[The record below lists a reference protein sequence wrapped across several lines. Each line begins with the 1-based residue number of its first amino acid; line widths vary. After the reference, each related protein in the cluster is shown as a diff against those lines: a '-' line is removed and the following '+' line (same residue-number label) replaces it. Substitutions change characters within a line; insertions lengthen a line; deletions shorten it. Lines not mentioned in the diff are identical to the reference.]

1 MTDDTAAASFPTSAT
16 VPFPFD
22 SPYDVQRELM
32 DAILDTLRQCRNNN
46 EHDDDESIDDG
57 GNSATSAPNGS
68 SNDNCKHIIAT
79 KNKNKRRRAPIIML
93 ESPTGTGKSMSL
105 ACASMAWLRYCE
117 EADVDDILNSATA
130 ANNNNDDDDA
140 GIVVTPSPQTEQTSA
155 KPAATKKKVYD
166 WIEAWQPPS
175 NNEQQTATIHPPLP
189 SSSSQSTPSSSFSSS
204 NNNNSIQSTTT
215 ITTEQEKIAKFALQN
230 RQALNNELQ
239 SIRSRLD
246 RLLNIAL
253 TAAANNNNNSNNNGE
268 ASQKEQERTLRENLV
283 RSGVSSAIA
292 KDRKKKRKR
301 NVIQYNSSSLKQ
313 QKSSS
318 SSGNDVKHYRNSKEE
333 DEFLVEEYYSDGG
346 DGKRRDDDD
355 LSSDSDGGDDDKM
368 ILNDLGKQPNLQ
380 QQQKQPLS
388 ARALLEGSNLDGSG
402 YQYDAERNAMMRKW
416 DKDNNNNNSINGNT
430 NKNNNSTTTDNN
442 NRTTSSV
449 GGVTPGTGLR
459 KIIYAARTHSQL
471 SQFIGEL
478 RRTQWGTD
486 VKVVALGS
494 RSLLCCNDDVVMM
507 YGSSKTTN
515 KNSSGRRRSEVDI
528 TELCLDM
535 QKNKSSRSSISS
547 SSTDGE
553 TTTKKGQ
560 KSIKTNNGGCPYLV
574 SRDAI
579 STLAMHSMV
588 RPSDIEDMASLGKAS
603 HACSY
608 YASREALAAAEVVVL
623 PYNTLLSPQARQS
636 VGLSIT
642 NALIVIDEAHNIPE
656 TLRSLSSCKLSLQMA
671 EAALAQLLSYTRK
684 YSGRLAGRNLFYLG
698 QIRKILLAMIKYLK
712 RGSSSTQDDDGGG
725 SEKMNDNNIVQRKEM
740 IAAVDLMFTLKLD
753 NINLFSILRYLKKS
767 RLSQKLLGFVNHTT
781 ATTAAAT
788 TTSDNGQ
795 KETEARN
802 VEFMSKHV
810 SSMSIFETFLEKL
823 TGTSR
828 EGKIIIEWPS
838 EETSTASSSS
848 SSSSPTLRFVQI
860 HSASQLDNVVEE
872 AHAVILAGG
881 TLRPFSHVAAELFG
895 DDVNV
900 MRAASE
906 AEKQLSRNF
915 DMLLPSSN
923 PNTLRPPPPSSMTQ
937 ITPRLTTFTCGH
949 VIPPNNVTT
958 ACLSTGPTS
967 VKLDFR
973 HSNRSSNQMIDELG
987 RVIMNMCNVVPS
999 GFVVF
1004 LPSYKY
1010 ESQVF
1015 QRWRTTGMLSQI
1027 DSKKR
1032 IHREPKNSR
1041 DVEDAL
1047 ARYSSEA
1054 SSPSK
1059 KGALLFS
1066 VMGGKMSEGINFAN
1080 DMARCVLVAG
1090 LPFPDI
1096 TDPVLKEKMESL
1108 DREFRQRGTGINGQD
1123 YYQNLCMRTVNQ
1135 SVGRAIRHSN
1145 DYAAIVLCDYR
1156 YSSEARIWH
1165 ALPQWLRK
1173 GCGAPRSE
1181 DASFGKVMKNV
1192 RSFFAGR

>member
-1 MTDDTAAASFPTSAT
+1 MNNDETTVAPFPTAAT

-22 SPYDVQRELM
+22 SPYEVQLELM
-32 DAILDTLRQCRNNN
+32 DAILVSLRQCRTNARDSNENKIDGTNNSSGSGRN
-46 EHDDDESIDDG
+46 EK
-57 GNSATSAPNGS
+57 TRRR
-68 SNDNCKHIIAT
+68 
-79 KNKNKRRRAPIIML
+79 RRRAPIIML

-105 ACASMAWLRYCE
+105 ACASMAWLRHCE
-117 EADVDDILNSATA
+117 QADVDDLINAKSLTKDAT
-130 ANNNNDDDDA
+130 NDAGDA
-140 GIVVTPSPQTEQTSA
+140 GITSPQGNKEGTSA
-155 KPAATKKKVYD
+155 KPLAEKRKVYD
-166 WIEAWQPPS
+166 WIETWQPPG
-175 NNEQQTATIHPPLP
+175 EQTKLPPPLP
-189 SSSSQSTPSSSFSSS
+189 ASKSTPSSSSTSCT
-204 NNNNSIQSTTT
+204 NNVQPTATSTTP
-215 ITTEQEKIAKFALQN
+215 QVKIANFALQN
-230 RQALNNELQ
+230 RQALNTELQ

-253 TAAANNNNNSNNNGE
+253 TAATASSNNNHTSTNTRNE
-268 ASQKEQERTLRENLV
+268 QMARNLQKEQERTLRENLV

-292 KDRKKKRKR
+292 KHRKRKR
-301 NVIQYNSSSLKQ
+301 NRNVHSVSSSLKQ
-313 QKSSS
+313 RKKSYCDSVYGVNIQTRS
-318 SSGNDVKHYRNSKEE
+318 NE
-333 DEFLVEEYYSDGG
+333 DEFLVDEYHSDGG
-346 DGKRRDDDD
+346 DGKRHADDLSTDSDDDD
-355 LSSDSDGGDDDKM
+355 DRMGLNNHIDKQS
-368 ILNDLGKQPNLQ
+368 KQ
-380 QQQKQPLS
+380 QQSLS

-402 YQYDAERNAMMRKW
+402 YQHDAEKNAMMRKW
-416 DKDNNNNNSINGNT
+416 DKDDKNSNDIS
-430 NKNNNSTTTDNN
+430 KMNSTDINKVI
-442 NRTTSSV
+442 SV
-449 GGVTPGTGLR
+449 GGVTPGAGVR

-478 RRTQWGTD
+478 RRTKWGKD

-494 RSLLCCNDDVVMM
+494 RSLLCCNDGVM
-507 YGSSKTTN
+507 YQSKTN
-515 KNSSGRRRSEVDI
+515 KKNSRRCEADI

-535 QKNKSSRSSISS
+535 QKKKSNNSNN
-547 SSTDGE
+547 GE
-553 TTTKKGQ
+553 TKNNGQ
-560 KSIKTNNGGCPYLV
+560 KTKTNGCPYLV

-636 VGLSIT
+636 VGLSIA
-642 NALIVIDEAHNIPE
+642 NALVVIDEAHNIPE
-656 TLRSLSSCKLSLQMA
+656 TLRALSSCKLSMQVA
-671 EAALAQLLSYTRK
+671 EAALAQLLAYTRK
-684 YSGRLAGRNLFYLG
+684 YSERLAGRNLFYLG
-698 QIRKILLAMIKYLK
+698 QIRKILMAMIKFLK
-712 RGSSSTQDDDGGG
+712 RGSSQDDDGRLGT
-725 SEKMNDNNIVQRKEM
+725 NNNSVQRKEM
-740 IAAVDLMFTLKLD
+740 IAAVDLMFSLKLD

-767 RLSQKLLGFVNHTT
+767 RLSQKLLGFVNHT
-781 ATTAAAT
+781 AAAT
-788 TTSDNGQ
+788 TTDNVPNEPAPQ
-795 KETEARN
+795 RL
-802 VEFMSKHV
+802 EFMSKHV

-823 TGTSR
+823 SGTSR

-838 EETSTASSSS
+838 EETSTTGNI
-848 SSSSPTLRFVQI
+848 SPTLRFVQI

-881 TLRPFSHVAAELFG
+881 TLRPFSHVSAELFG
-895 DDVNV
+895 DDVDV

-906 AEKQLSRNF
+906 AEGQLTRKF
-915 DMLLPSSN
+915 DMLPSSTSN
-923 PNTLRPPPPSSMTQ
+923 KLLRPPSSMTQ
-937 ITPRLTTFTCGH
+937 ITPSLTTFTCGH
-949 VIPPNNVTT
+949 VIPPNNVLTS
-958 ACLSTGPTS
+958 CLSFGPTS
-967 VKLDFR
+967 IKLDFR
-973 HSNRSSNQMIDELG
+973 HSSRSSNQMIDELG
-987 RVIMNMCNVVPS
+987 RTIMNMCNVVPS

-1015 QRWRTTGMLSQI
+1015 QRWRSTGMLSQI
-1027 DSKKR
+1027 DRLKP

-1047 ARYSSEA
+1047 ARYSSEV

-1080 DMARCVLVAG
+1080 EMARCVLVAG

-1108 DREFRQRGTGINGQD
+1108 DKDFRQRGTGINGQD

-1156 YSSEARIWH
+1156 YSSEMRIWN
-1165 ALPQWLRK
+1165 ALPQWLRR
-1173 GCGAPRSE
+1173 GSGATRCE

-1192 RSFFAGR
+1192 RSFFAQDRK

>member
-1 MTDDTAAASFPTSAT
+1 MTEDTTTTATSFFPTSAT

-22 SPYDVQRELM
+22 SPYDVQRDMM
-32 DAILDTLRQCRNNN
+32 DAILASLRQCRNNN
-46 EHDDDESIDDG
+46 NDNNPHDDDEGNNDRMGRNNDDDDML
-57 GNSATSAPNGS
+57 S
-68 SNDNCKHIIAT
+68 SKKCKNNERRGI
-79 KNKNKRRRAPIIML
+79 RRRAPIIML

-117 EADVDDILNSATA
+117 QADLNDLLKIRSSATTTTT
-130 ANNNNDDDDA
+130 ANNSTD
-140 GIVVTPSPQTEQTSA
+140 ISQTQQQKSSA
-155 KPAATKKKVYD
+155 NPTAVLATKKKVYD
-166 WIEAWQPPS
+166 WIEAWQPPTNS
-175 NNEQQTATIHPPLP
+175 NELQTIVTLPPPPPAALP
-189 SSSSQSTPSSSFSSS
+189 SSASSSTSQSTPSSFSTRSYTNIVS
-204 NNNNSIQSTTT
+204 ATNIVTQPT
-215 ITTEQEKIAKFALQN
+215 KIATFALQN
-230 RQALNNELQ
+230 REALNKELQ

-246 RLLNIAL
+246 RLLTIAL
-253 TAAANNNNNSNNNGE
+253 TAAANNDNNNNNSL
-268 ASQKEQERTLRENLV
+268 KEQERTLRENLV
-283 RSGVSSAIA
+283 RSGVSSALL
-292 KDRKKKRKR
+292 KDRKRKRKR
-301 NVIQYNSSSLKQ
+301 NNINGVHFNSSSLKHQ
-313 QKSSS
+313 TC
-318 SSGNDVKHYRNSKEE
+318 GGANDVTHNRNTKEE
-333 DEFLVEEYYSDGG
+333 EEEFLVDEYHSDG
-346 DGKRRDDDD
+346 DERKRRGADD
-355 LSSDSDGGDDDKM
+355 LSSDSDDDDDDDDDNKV
-368 ILNDLGKQPNLQ
+368 L
-380 QQQKQPLS
+380 
-388 ARALLEGSNLDGSG
+388 SNL
-402 YQYDAERNAMMRKW
+402 
-416 DKDNNNNNSINGNT
+416 
-430 NKNNNSTTTDNN
+430 
-442 NRTTSSV
+442 V

-478 RRTQWGTD
+478 RRTKWGTD

-494 RSLLCCNDDVVMM
+494 RSLLCCNEDVI
-507 YGSSKTTN
+507 YGSKTN
-515 KNSSGRRRSEVDI
+515 KTNSRRSEGDI

-535 QKNKSSRSSISS
+535 QKNKSSMSS

-553 TTTKKGQ
+553 TTRMNKA
-560 KSIKTNNGGCPYLV
+560 NNGGCPYLV

-588 RPSDIEDMASLGKAS
+588 RPSDIEDMAGLGKAS

-656 TLRSLSSCKLSLQMA
+656 TLRALSSCKLSMQVA

-698 QIRKILLAMIKYLK
+698 QIRKILLAIIKYLK
-712 RGSSSTQDDDGGG
+712 CGLSTQDVDGGLKKTN
-725 SEKMNDNNIVQRKEM
+725 SHRLQRQKM

-753 NINLFSILRYLKKS
+753 NINLFSILRYLKKI
-767 RLSQKLLGFVNHTT
+767 T
-781 ATTAAAT
+781 AI
-788 TTSDNGQ
+788 
-795 KETEARN
+795 
-802 VEFMSKHV
+802 SKV
-810 SSMSIFETFLEKL
+810 TWFS
-823 TGTSR
+823 
-828 EGKIIIEWPS
+828 
-838 EETSTASSSS
+838 
-848 SSSSPTLRFVQI
+848 
-860 HSASQLDNVVEE
+860 
-872 AHAVILAGG
+872 HAVILAGG

-906 AEKQLSRNF
+906 AEGQLSRNF
-915 DMLLPSSN
+915 DMLSSSN
-923 PNTLRPPPPSSMTQ
+923 SNTLRPPPPSSMTQ

-949 VIPPNNVTT
+949 VIPPNNVIT
-958 ACLSTGPTS
+958 ACLSSGPTS

-1004 LPSYKY
+1004 LPSYNY

-1015 QRWRTTGMLSQI
+1015 QRWRATGMLSQI

-1032 IHREPKNSR
+1032 IFREPKNSR

-1080 DMARCVLVAG
+1080 EMARCVLVAG
-1090 LPFPDI
+1090 LPFPDV

-1108 DREFRQRGTGINGQD
+1108 DRELRQRGTGINGQD
-1123 YYQNLCMRTVNQ
+1123 YYRNLCMRTVNQ

-1173 GCGAPRSE
+1173 GCGAPHSE
-1181 DASFGKVMKNV
+1181 DATFGKVMKSV

>member
-1 MTDDTAAASFPTSAT
+1 MTDDTTAASFPTAAT
-16 VPFPFD
+16 VPFPFV
-22 SPYDVQRELM
+22 SPYEVQRELM
-32 DAILDTLRQCRNNN
+32 DAILVSLRLCRNHDHDHYSENEVDCINN
-46 EHDDDESIDDG
+46 FG
-57 GNSATSAPNGS
+57 GGRNSRLAAANGS
-68 SNDNCKHIIAT
+68 SSGDCKNITSVTNNA
-79 KNKNKRRRAPIIML
+79 KRRRRAPIIML

-117 EADVDDILNSATA
+117 QADVDDLINTNNSATT
-130 ANNNNDDDDA
+130 ANNSNDDA
-140 GIVVTPSPQTEQTSA
+140 GITSSQDKDETSA
-155 KPAATKKKVYD
+155 YQKPAAQKKVYD

-175 NNEQQTATIHPPLP
+175 NNEEQVALPPPLPTSQSAP
-189 SSSSQSTPSSSFSSS
+189 SSSSSKSNDNNVQSTA
-204 NNNNSIQSTTT
+204 T
-215 ITTEQEKIAKFALQN
+215 ITTTQQEKITNFALQN
-230 RQALNNELQ
+230 RQALSTELQ

-253 TAAANNNNNSNNNGE
+253 TAAAAAASNNTTNNNSSEKMTKN
-268 ASQKEQERTLRENLV
+268 SQKEQERTLRENLV
-283 RSGVSSAIA
+283 RSGVSSSIA
-292 KDRKKKRKR
+292 KERKRKRKR
-301 NVIQYNSSSLKQ
+301 NVYSSLSAVKQ
-313 QKSSS
+313 QKCGSV
-318 SSGNDVKHYRNSKEE
+318 SGNCVKNDTSSKE
-333 DEFLVEEYYSDGG
+333 DEFLVEAYHSDDG
-346 DGKRRDDDD
+346 DGTRHDD
-355 LSSDSDGGDDDKM
+355 LSSDSDDDDDKM
-368 ILNDLGKQPNLQ
+368 VLNDFGKQSKQ
-380 QQQKQPLS
+380 QQQQSLS
-388 ARALLEGSNLDGSG
+388 ARALLDGSNLDGSG
-402 YQYDAERNAMMRKW
+402 YQNDAERNAMMRKW
-416 DKDNNNNNSINGNT
+416 DKDSSNNKSNT
-430 NKNNNSTTTDNN
+430 NKNSSIDNKAA
-442 NRTTSSV
+442 SV
-449 GGVTPGTGLR
+449 GGVTPGTGVR

-478 RRTQWGTD
+478 RRTKWGKD

-494 RSLLCCNDDVVMM
+494 RSLLCCNDDVL
-507 YGSSKTTN
+507 YQSKTN
-515 KNSSGRRRSEVDI
+515 KKNSRRSEADI

-535 QKNKSSRSSISS
+535 QKNKSNNSS
-547 SSTDGE
+547 SGE
-553 TTTKKGQ
+553 TKKNGQ
-560 KSIKTNNGGCPYLV
+560 KTKTHGCPYLV

-603 HACSY
+603 RACSY

-656 TLRSLSSCKLSLQMA
+656 TLRALSSCKLSMQVA
-671 EAALAQLLSYTRK
+671 EAALAQLLAYTRK
-684 YSGRLAGRNLFYLG
+684 YSERLAGRNLFYLG
-698 QIRKILLAMIKYLK
+698 QIRKILMAMIKYLK
-712 RGSSSTQDDDGGG
+712 RGLSTQDDEGE
-725 SEKMNDNNIVQRKEM
+725 SEANNNRVQRKEM

-767 RLSQKLLGFVNHTT
+767 RLSQKLLGFVNHT
-781 ATTAAAT
+781 AAT
-788 TTSDNGQ
+788 TNSDHVPNVPDAQ
-795 KETEARN
+795 N

-810 SSMSIFETFLEKL
+810 SSMSIFETFLDKL

-838 EETSTASSSS
+838 DESSTTSSI
-848 SSSSPTLRFVQI
+848 SPTLRFVQI

-895 DDVNV
+895 DDVDV

-906 AEKQLSRNF
+906 AEGQLSRNF
-915 DMLLPSSN
+915 DILPKST
-923 PNTLRPPPPSSMTQ
+923 PNQLGSPPSSMAQ
-937 ITPRLTTFTCGH
+937 ITPSLTTFTCGH
-949 VIPPNNVTT
+949 VIPPNNVITS
-958 ACLSTGPTS
+958 CLSTGPTS

-973 HSNRSSNQMIDELG
+973 HSSRSSNQMIDELG
-987 RVIMNMCNVVPS
+987 RTIMNMCNVVPS

-1015 QRWRTTGMLSQI
+1015 QRWRSTGMLSQI
-1027 DSKKR
+1027 DKLKR

-1047 ARYSSEA
+1047 TKYSSEA

-1156 YSSEARIWH
+1156 YSSDMRIWN
-1165 ALPQWLRK
+1165 ALPQWLRR
-1173 GCGAPRSE
+1173 GSGAPRSE
-1181 DASFGKVMKNV
+1181 DSSFGKVMKNV
-1192 RSFFAGR
+1192 RSFFAEER

>member
-1 MTDDTAAASFPTSAT
+1 
-16 VPFPFD
+16 
-22 SPYDVQRELM
+22 M
-32 DAILDTLRQCRNNN
+32 DAILDSLRQCRNNN
-46 EHDDDESIDDG
+46 HIIDNDEVNSGDS
-57 GNSATSAPNGS
+57 GNSSGPI
-68 SNDNCKHIIAT
+68 DAT
-79 KNKNKRRRAPIIML
+79 KRNNNNNNNNNTKMRKRRAPIIML

-117 EADVDDILNSATA
+117 QTDVDDLLLIQTSSSNTNCTDAAGITAT
-130 ANNNNDDDDA
+130 NNNRA
-140 GIVVTPSPQTEQTSA
+140 KTPSPQTHQQQQQ
-155 KPAATKKKVYD
+155 PAAAKKKVYD

-175 NNEQQTATIHPPLP
+175 NNEEQTTTTTTLLSPPLQSSSISHQSTAT
-189 SSSSQSTPSSSFSSS
+189 TTT
-204 NNNNSIQSTTT
+204 TTT
-215 ITTEQEKIAKFALQN
+215 IPSSRATLTTATTTTTTTVTTQQEKIANFATQN
-230 RQALNNELQ
+230 RQALQQELQ

-253 TAAANNNNNSNNNGE
+253 TAAASASANNNNNRNN
-268 ASQKEQERTLRENLV
+268 KEQERTLRENLV

-292 KDRKKKRKR
+292 MDRKRKRKR
-301 NVIQYNSSSLKQ
+301 NIVQL
-313 QKSSS
+313 SSS
-318 SSGNDVKHYRNSKEE
+318 SSSSSSKQKQQQQSISGSGGSSGVKTNRNSNKE
-333 DEFLVEEYYSDGG
+333 DEFLVEEYHSDGG
-346 DGKRRDDDD
+346 DGKRRRRRDDNDDDDD
-355 LSSDSDGGDDDKM
+355 LSSDSDDDDDNDDKL
-368 ILNDLGKQPNLQ
+368 ILNDLGKQQ
-380 QQQKQPLS
+380 QSKQRQQQPLS
-388 ARALLEGSNLDGSG
+388 ARALLEGRNLDGSG
-402 YQYDAERNAMMRKW
+402 YQHDAERNALMRKW
-416 DKDNNNNNSINGNT
+416 EKDNINNNK
-430 NKNNNSTTTDNN
+430 KNNKYDNGTTDNKA
-442 NRTTSSV
+442 TATSV
-449 GGVTPGTGLR
+449 GGVSPGTGLR

-478 RRTQWGTD
+478 RRTRWGTD

-494 RSLLCCNDDVVMM
+494 RSLLCCNDDVL
-507 YGSSKTTN
+507 YASKAN
-515 KNSSGRRRSEVDI
+515 KKNSRRSEADV

-535 QKNKSSRSSISS
+535 QKSKNSSNN
-547 SSTDGE
+547 GE
-553 TTTKKGQ
+553 TTKKKKKGQ
-560 KSIKTNNGGCPYLV
+560 KSKTTSGGCPYIV

-603 HACSY
+603 HTCSY

-623 PYNTLLSPQARQS
+623 PYNTLLSTQARQS
-636 VGLSIT
+636 IGLSIT

-656 TLRSLSSCKLSLQMA
+656 TLRALSSCKLSLQVA
-671 EAALAQLLSYTRK
+671 EAALTQLLAYTRK
-684 YSGRLAGRNLFYLG
+684 YSERLAGRNLFYLG
-698 QIRKILLAMIKYLK
+698 QIRKILLAITKYLK
-712 RGSSSTQDDDGGG
+712 RGSSSTQDDDDGGIMG
-725 SEKMNDNNIVQRKEM
+725 KMNERAVQRKEM

-767 RLSQKLLGFVNHTT
+767 RLSQKLLGFVNHT
-781 ATTAAAT
+781 AAAAAAT
-788 TTSDNGQ
+788 STTPHNGNVPI
-795 KETEARN
+795 EP

-838 EETSTASSSS
+838 KETSSTASSSSSS

-895 DDVNV
+895 DDINV

-906 AEKQLSRNF
+906 AEASLSRNF
-915 DMLLPSSN
+915 DMLPSLSN
-923 PNTLRPPPPSSMTQ
+923 TNTKLRPQPPSSMAQ
-937 ITPRLTTFTCGH
+937 ITPSLTTFTCGH
-949 VIPPNNVTT
+949 VIPPTNVTT

-973 HSNRSSNQMIDELG
+973 HSTRSSNQMIDELG

-1015 QRWRTTGMLSQI
+1015 QRWRSTGMLSQI

-1047 ARYSSEA
+1047 ANYSNEA

-1096 TDPVLKEKMESL
+1096 TDPVLKEKMDSL
-1108 DREFRQRGTGINGQD
+1108 DKEFRQRGTGINGQD

-1135 SVGRAIRHSN
+1135 SVGRAIRHSK

-1156 YSSEARIWH
+1156 YSSDMRIWH
-1165 ALPQWLRK
+1165 ALPQWLRR
-1173 GCGAPRSE
+1173 GCGAPRTE

>member
-1 MTDDTAAASFPTSAT
+1 
-16 VPFPFD
+16 
-22 SPYDVQRELM
+22 
-32 DAILDTLRQCRNNN
+32 
-46 EHDDDESIDDG
+46 
-57 GNSATSAPNGS
+57 
-68 SNDNCKHIIAT
+68 
-79 KNKNKRRRAPIIML
+79 
-93 ESPTGTGKSMSL
+93 
-105 ACASMAWLRYCE
+105 
-117 EADVDDILNSATA
+117 
-130 ANNNNDDDDA
+130 
-140 GIVVTPSPQTEQTSA
+140 
-155 KPAATKKKVYD
+155 
-166 WIEAWQPPS
+166 
-175 NNEQQTATIHPPLP
+175 
-189 SSSSQSTPSSSFSSS
+189 
-204 NNNNSIQSTTT
+204 
-215 ITTEQEKIAKFALQN
+215 
-230 RQALNNELQ
+230 
-239 SIRSRLD
+239 
-246 RLLNIAL
+246 
-253 TAAANNNNNSNNNGE
+253 
-268 ASQKEQERTLRENLV
+268 
-283 RSGVSSAIA
+283 
-292 KDRKKKRKR
+292 
-301 NVIQYNSSSLKQ
+301 
-313 QKSSS
+313 
-318 SSGNDVKHYRNSKEE
+318 
-333 DEFLVEEYYSDGG
+333 
-346 DGKRRDDDD
+346 
-355 LSSDSDGGDDDKM
+355 
-368 ILNDLGKQPNLQ
+368 
-380 QQQKQPLS
+380 
-388 ARALLEGSNLDGSG
+388 
-402 YQYDAERNAMMRKW
+402 MMRKW
-416 DKDNNNNNSINGNT
+416 DKDNNNNNNSNNSGNT
-430 NKNNNSTTTDNN
+430 NKSNDCNPDQ
-442 NRTTSSV
+442 NRTATTSV

-478 RRTQWGTD
+478 RRTKWGTD

-494 RSLLCCNDDVVMM
+494 RSLLCCNEDVI
-507 YGSSKTTN
+507 YGSKTN
-515 KNSSGRRRSEVDI
+515 KTNSRRSEGDI

-535 QKNKSSRSSISS
+535 QKNKSSMSS

-553 TTTKKGQ
+553 TTRMNKA
-560 KSIKTNNGGCPYLV
+560 NNGGCPYLV

-588 RPSDIEDMASLGKAS
+588 RPSDIEDMAGLGKAS

-623 PYNTLLSPQARQS
+623 PYNTLLSSQARQS

-656 TLRSLSSCKLSLQMA
+656 TLRALSSCKLSMQVA

-698 QIRKILLAMIKYLK
+698 QIRKILLAIIKYLK
-712 RGSSSTQDDDGGG
+712 CGLSTQDVDGGLKKTN
-725 SEKMNDNNIVQRKEM
+725 SNRLQRQEM

-767 RLSQKLLGFVNHTT
+767 RLSQKLLGFVNHS
-781 ATTAAAT
+781 ATIA
-788 TTSDNGQ
+788 TSDTVQ
-795 KETEARN
+795 KEPETQN
-802 VEFMSKHV
+802 VEFLSKHI
-810 SSMSIFETFLEKL
+810 SSLSMFETFLEKL

-828 EGKIIIEWPS
+828 EGKIIVEWPS
-838 EETSTASSSS
+838 EETSTASSSSSS

-906 AEKQLSRNF
+906 AEGQLSRNF
-915 DMLLPSSN
+915 DMLSSSN
-923 PNTLRPPPPSSMTQ
+923 SNTLRPPPPSSMTQ

-949 VIPPNNVTT
+949 VIPPNNVIT
-958 ACLSTGPTS
+958 ACLSSGPTS

-1004 LPSYKY
+1004 LPSYNY

-1015 QRWRTTGMLSQI
+1015 QRWRATGMLSQI

-1032 IHREPKNSR
+1032 IFREPKNSR

-1080 DMARCVLVAG
+1080 EMARCVLVAG
-1090 LPFPDI
+1090 LPFPDV

-1108 DREFRQRGTGINGQD
+1108 DRELRQRGTGINGQD
-1123 YYQNLCMRTVNQ
+1123 YYRNLCMRTVNQ

-1173 GCGAPRSE
+1173 GCGAPHSE
-1181 DASFGKVMKNV
+1181 DATFGKVMKSV

>member
-1 MTDDTAAASFPTSAT
+1 MLHACHNVVFEQQVWYMYNTKHASRYTTNKMTDSNTIDSFPTSAT

-32 DAILDTLRQCRNNN
+32 DAILVSLRQCRNND
-46 EHDDDESIDDG
+46 HDNNVNKVD
-57 GNSATSAPNGS
+57 ATSNSGS
-68 SNDNCKHIIAT
+68 GRRD
-79 KNKNKRRRAPIIML
+79 KNTRKRRAPIIML

-117 EADVDDILNSATA
+117 QADVDDLMNTTNSAKATD
-130 ANNNNDDDDA
+130 NTVGKEGNTSSQDK
-140 GIVVTPSPQTEQTSA
+140 EETSA
-155 KPAATKKKVYD
+155 KPQSAPKKKVYD

-175 NNEQQTATIHPPLP
+175 NDVEQSTLPPP
-189 SSSSQSTPSSSFSSS
+189 PPAIKSTQSSSARNDTNNVQS
-204 NNNNSIQSTTT
+204 NRT
-215 ITTEQEKIAKFALQN
+215 ITTQQVKIANFALQN
-230 RQALNNELQ
+230 RQALNTELQ

-253 TAAANNNNNSNNNGE
+253 TAAAASNNSNE
-268 ASQKEQERTLRENLV
+268 HKTKSSQKEQERTIRENLV
-283 RSGVSSAIA
+283 RNGVSSAIA
-292 KDRKKKRKR
+292 KDLKRKR
-301 NVIQYNSSSLKQ
+301 KMNVHVVSSSSLKER
-313 QKSSS
+313 KKSGYDINTHSSS
-318 SSGNDVKHYRNSKEE
+318 KE
-333 DEFLVEEYYSDGG
+333 DEFLVEAYYSDD
-346 DGKRRDDDD
+346 DGKRCDDD
-355 LSSDSDGGDDDKM
+355 LSSDDDNDDM
-368 ILNDLGKQPNLQ
+368 VLNDLGKQLKQ
-380 QQQKQPLS
+380 QQSLS
-388 ARALLEGSNLDGSG
+388 AKALLEGSNLDGSG
-402 YQYDAERNAMMRKW
+402 YQHDAEKNAMMRKW
-416 DKDNNNNNSINGNT
+416 DKDDST
-430 NKNNNSTTTDNN
+430 SKNSTADIKAI
-442 NRTTSSV
+442 SV

-478 RRTQWGTD
+478 RRTKWGKD
-486 VKVVALGS
+486 AKVVALGS
-494 RSLLCCNDDVVMM
+494 RSLLCCNDDVM
-507 YGSSKTTN
+507 YQSKTN
-515 KNSSGRRRSEVDI
+515 KRNSRRSEADI

-535 QKNKSSRSSISS
+535 QKKKSSNNSN
-547 SSTDGE
+547 DVE
-553 TTTKKGQ
+553 TKKNGQ
-560 KSIKTNNGGCPYLV
+560 KSKANGCPYLV

-603 HACSY
+603 HTCSY

-656 TLRSLSSCKLSLQMA
+656 TLRALSSCKLSMQVA
-671 EAALAQLLSYTRK
+671 EAALAQLLAYTRK
-684 YSGRLAGRNLFYLG
+684 YSERLAGRNLFYLG
-698 QIRKILLAMIKYLK
+698 QIRKILTAMIKYLK
-712 RGSSSTQDDDGGG
+712 CGSSTKDGEGG
-725 SEKMNDNNIVQRKEM
+725 LETSNNRMQRKEM
-740 IAAVDLMFTLKLD
+740 IAAVDLMFSLKLD

-767 RLSQKLLGFVNHTT
+767 RLSQKLLGFVNHT
-781 ATTAAAT
+781 AASTTPDTVPNAPNAQNA
-788 TTSDNGQ
+788 
-795 KETEARN
+795 
-802 VEFMSKHV
+802 EFMSKHV

-823 TGTSR
+823 SGTSR

-838 EETSTASSSS
+838 EDTSSSM
-848 SSSSPTLRFVQI
+848 SPTFRFVQI
-860 HSASQLDNVVEE
+860 HSASQLDNVVED

-895 DDVNV
+895 DDVEV

-906 AEKQLSRNF
+906 AEGQLSRNF
-915 DMLLPSSN
+915 DMMSTSTS
-923 PNTLRPPPPSSMTQ
+923 NTLRSPPSSMVQ
-937 ITPRLTTFTCGH
+937 ITSSLSTFTCGH
-949 VIPPNNVTT
+949 VIPPNNVITS
-958 ACLSTGPTS
+958 CLSTGPTS

-973 HSNRSSNQMIDELG
+973 HSSRSSNQMIDELG
-987 RVIMNMCNVVPS
+987 RTVMNMCNVVPS

-1015 QRWRTTGMLSQI
+1015 QRWRSTGMLSQI
-1027 DSKKR
+1027 DRLKH

-1041 DVEDAL
+1041 DVEDSL
-1047 ARYSSEA
+1047 AKYSNEA
-1054 SSPSK
+1054 SAPSK

-1080 DMARCVLVAG
+1080 DMARCVFVAG

-1108 DREFRQRGTGINGQD
+1108 DKEFRMRGTGINGQE

-1156 YSSEARIWH
+1156 YSSEMRIWK
-1165 ALPQWLRK
+1165 ALPQWLRR
-1173 GCGAPRSE
+1173 GSDAPRSE
-1181 DASFGKVMKNV
+1181 DASFGKVVKNV
-1192 RSFFAGR
+1192 RSFFAEDRN